1 MKTVKIVMQKIG
13 FAYMLKNALVELINE
28 YIFFFMFGIIVIL
41 AKGKEETKLRRTRP
55 KPKEAENTYR
65 IKLR

>member
-1 MKTVKIVMQKIG
+1 
-13 FAYMLKNALVELINE
+13 
-28 YIFFFMFGIIVIL
+28 MFGIIVIL